1 MKADNDNRSAAFR
14 SLDALPLFATDK
26 EIAIAVVGRSNAENW
41 RRNVLPI
48 LEGRSFPRIDAL
60 HGGRPVALVQQYYQA
75 YLGIADAGVS
85 TGADVKE
92 DDEAWST
99 SRRVLRSK
107 RRA

>member
-1 MKADNDNRSAAFR
+1 MTPANDNAPPFR

-26 EIAIAVVGRSNAENW
+26 EIAVAVVGGANAENW

-48 LEGRSFPRIDAL
+48 LEGRSFPRVDSL
-60 HGGRPVALVQQYYQA
+60 HGGRPVVLVKQYYQA
-75 YLGIADAGVS
+75 YLGVADTQVV

-99 SRRVLRSK
+99 SRRTLRSK